1 MRTFVLLAALLLTAL
16 VHASNVLD
24 LTKTALYDSTVGKEA
39 GVLVEYFAPW
49 CGHCK
54 RLAPEY
60 EKLADSFS
68 RKKDKVLIAKVD
80 ADENKELGRRI
91 GLQGFPTIKWFPA
104 HSTEAVEYSGQR
116 TAEALAQFVTE
127 QSNVRSRIPAPE
139 PEAVVELTSSN
150 FDEVV
155 NNPELDVLVEFY
167 APWCGHCKNLAPIYE
182 KVAKVFRRDSKCVV
196 AKIDA
201 NAEENADVKRRFQIN
216 SYPTLLFFPQGSND
230 KWPRPYLKERNEE
243 EFVNFL
249 NEKCFTFRKT
259 DGTLSQFAGRLPSLD
274 GLAARFYTAAS
285 DARDSIVAEAKR
297 FAAELTEKE
306 HSEAKD
312 SAASYYLRVMDK
324 VLRDGSDYVKRESD
338 RIGQMLERH
347 AAGTGKFTEDKID
360 QLQRKYNVLSAFM
373 NERIAVAAS
382 KASSSL
388 AAATATSGHDEL

>member
-1 MRTFVLLAALLLTAL
+1 M
-16 VHASNVLD
+16 
-24 LTKTALYDSTVGKEA
+24 
-39 GVLVEYFAPW
+39 
-49 CGHCK
+49 
-54 RLAPEY
+54 
-60 EKLADSFS
+60 
-68 RKKDKVLIAKVD
+68 LIAKVD

-230 KWPRPYLKERNEE
+230 KWPRPYLKA
-243 EFVNFL
+243 V
-249 NEKCFTFRKT
+249 
-259 DGTLSQFAGRLPSLD
+259 S
-274 GLAARFYTAAS
+274 YT
-285 DARDSIVAEAKR
+285 
-297 FAAELTEKE
+297 
-306 HSEAKD
+306 H
-312 SAASYYLRVMDK
+312 LRAH
-324 VLRDGSDYVKRESD
+324 E
-338 RIGQMLERH
+338 
-347 AAGTGKFTEDKID
+347 T
-360 QLQRKYNVLSAFM
+360 
-373 NERIAVAAS
+373 
-382 KASSSL
+382 
-388 AAATATSGHDEL
+388 